1 MLEIIEKPA
10 EYISDFAV
18 TGIYVYDNSVINKS
32 KQLAPS
38 ARGELEITDLNNL
51 YINDGMLK
59 ASFLDAEMAW
69 MDTGTFDSLYD
80 ASSLIKALQ
89 SRSGNLI
96 GSPELTACENKWIT
110 KNELKAQL
118 NENKPYE
125 KSLLKSLD

>member
-1 MLEIIEKPA
+1 
-10 EYISDFAV
+10 
-18 TGIYVYDNSVINKS
+18 
-32 KQLAPS
+32 
-38 ARGELEITDLNNL
+38 
-51 YINDGMLK
+51 
-59 ASFLDAEMAW
+59 MAW
-69 MDTGTFDSLYD
+69 LDTGTFDSLYD